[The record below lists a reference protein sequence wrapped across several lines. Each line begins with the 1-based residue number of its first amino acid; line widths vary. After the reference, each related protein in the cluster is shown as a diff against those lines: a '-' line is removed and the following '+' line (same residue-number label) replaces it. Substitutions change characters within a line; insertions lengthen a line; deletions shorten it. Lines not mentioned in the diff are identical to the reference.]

1 MKYVTIAVRI
11 LLGALFTFSGANY
24 FLHFVP
30 MPPPDQPD
38 AHGYIVALDS
48 SGYMAFVKVL
58 EFAGGLLLVVG
69 RFVPLGLVLLTPVI
83 VNITLYEICLLH
95 KPGPGGVAL
104 VLAVVLIV
112 AYRKAFA
119 PVFRPGTGHG
129 DPA

>member
-11 LLGALFTFSGANY
+11 LLGALFTFSGVNY
-24 FLHFVP
+24 ALHFVP
-30 MPPPDQPD
+30 IPPPDLPVALD
-38 AHGYIVALDS
+38 YLHALDS
-48 SGYMAFVKVL
+48 SGYMTFVKVL
-58 EFAGGLLLVVG
+58 ELSGGLLLVVG

-83 VNITLYEICLLH
+83 VNITCYEVFLLH